1 MRKQL
6 IAIVNGRVQG
16 VGYRFFAE
24 SRARLLHLT
33 GYVQNLPEGGVEVV
47 AEGEEAALSSF
58 LNSLWQGPP
67 AGHVLNVQVFWTD
80 AKDEFED
87 FAVRI

>member
-6 IAIVNGRVQG
+6 IAIVSGRVQG

-24 SRARLLHLT
+24 SRACLLHLT
-33 GYVQNLPEGGVEVV
+33 GYVRNLPEGGVEVV
-47 AEGEEAALSSF
+47 AEGEEATLSSF
-58 LNSLWQGPP
+58 LNSLRQGPP
-67 AGHVLNVQVFWTD
+67 AGRVLDVQVFWTD

-87 FAVRI
+87 FTVRI